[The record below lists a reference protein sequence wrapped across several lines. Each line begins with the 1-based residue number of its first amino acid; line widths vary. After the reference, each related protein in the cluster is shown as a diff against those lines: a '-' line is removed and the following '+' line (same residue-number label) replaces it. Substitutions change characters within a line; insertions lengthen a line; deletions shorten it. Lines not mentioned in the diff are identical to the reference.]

1 MCAAILS
8 ALAIMMLIECVLC
21 NLPFWRTLAASG
33 DSAAADNTL
42 GPGLERT
49 ADGMLT
55 VTDPTQAYLQVV
67 ADGTSAYIRIDPVS
81 VRTIDKARQETES
94 KGTEQ
99 PLTTIR
105 VRPDADRAACTI
117 RSVSLSLPRSL
128 YVKAEAGR
136 TVRVQILE
144 PKGSLI
150 PIQAVR
156 ANVRVPFEINPL
168 RIGLMVVVFVLLL
181 LWRPNSRLWK
191 VPLDASSVRQR
202 AAFAALMAVPAVI
215 TVWNVVWQIRSAVP
229 LQFHADGMYTYDFD
243 QYDHVAQA
251 LRNGHAWLDLEV
263 PKELR
268 EAADPYSIE
277 TRQRLLNSGVSP
289 IYWDYAYYQGHWYS
303 YFGVLPAVMLFLPF
317 RVATSLWVEGG
328 LMLPSGAAVLLL
340 MFGFL
345 VFACLLTVR
354 LIERIRPGSSI
365 AAVSMI
371 CVFVLLASN
380 SVYLWY
386 RTNFYSVPIA
396 ASLFLSTLG
405 LWLWLGAAKPLSPV
419 DSDDMPAAEDASPL
433 SLPHLAAG
441 SVCIAA
447 NLGCRPTFTVV
458 ALLAFPIFRTQIRS
472 IVRRFRAR
480 RKGGRGGDGTNVL
493 HLLRAPLAVLVPA
506 LIVVIPLFAY
516 NAVRFGSIFDFGSSY
531 QMTVTDMTGY
541 RQPFANFLLTCG
553 YYLFLP
559 LRFTGQFPFLAVSPT
574 PLPSWGFTEAMPG
587 GLFMTTPLVFAS
599 LALPF
604 LRRRMRRLGLA
615 DMWHMLM
622 ACLILGLLVMALD
635 SRLGGLGWRYIAD
648 FGWLFA
654 LAALPALLFALGC
667 CRPRLGWLIR
677 AGFLALLLFSIA
689 VTVLS
694 LFMPGREDEL
704 IRSNSTLF
712 LEVQSW
718 FALP

>member
-1 MCAAILS
+1 MV
-8 ALAIMMLIECVLC
+8 LIECVLC

-33 DSAAADNTL
+33 DSAAASNTL

-81 VRTIDKARQETES
+81 GRTIDKARQDAEN
-94 KGTEQ
+94 KGTEP

-105 VRPDADRAACTI
+105 VRPDADRVACTI

-144 PKGSLI
+144 PKGSRI

-156 ANVRVPFEINPL
+156 ANVRVPFEISPL
-168 RIGLMVVVFVLLL
+168 RIGLMVIVFALLL

-191 VPLDASSVRQR
+191 VPLDTSAVRQR
-202 AAFAALMAVPAVI
+202 TAFALLMAIPAII
-215 TVWNVVWQIRSAVP
+215 TIWNVVWQIRSAVP

-243 QYDHVAQA
+243 QYDHMAQA
-251 LRNGHAWLDLEV
+251 LRNGHTWLDLEV
-263 PKELR
+263 PDELR
-268 EAADPYSIE
+268 DADNPYSAE
-277 TRQRLLNSGVSP
+277 TRQRLLDDGVSP

-303 YFGVLPAVMLFLPF
+303 YFGVLPAIMLFLPF
-317 RVATSLWVEGG
+317 RAITSLWVEGG
-328 LMLPSGAAVLLL
+328 LMLPSSAAVLLL

-354 LIERIRPGSSI
+354 LIERIRPGSSL
-365 AAVSMI
+365 AAASLL
-371 CVFVLLASN
+371 CVFMLLASN

-405 LWLWLGAAKPLSPV
+405 LWLWPSASH
-419 DSDDMPAAEDASPL
+419 DDMPAVEDPPAL

-458 ALLAFPIFRTQIRS
+458 ALLAFAIFRPQIHAIIRQCKM
-472 IVRRFRAR
+472 RRD
-480 RKGGRGGDGTNVL
+480 GGSVSHGTGVL
-493 HLLRAPLAVLVPA
+493 RLLRAPFAVLVPA
-506 LIVVIPLFAY
+506 LVVVVPLLAY
-516 NAVRFGSIFDFGSSY
+516 NVARFGSVLDFGSSY
-531 QMTVTDMTGY
+531 QMTVTDMTNY
-541 RQPFANFLLTCG
+541 HQPFANFLLTCG

-559 LRFTGQFPFLAVSPT
+559 LRFTDQFPFLAVSPT

-587 GLFMTTPLVFAS
+587 GLFTTVPLAIAA
-599 LALPF
+599 LAQPF
-604 LRRRMRRLGLA
+604 LRRRMHRSGRA
-615 DMWHMLM
+615 NMWGMLT
-622 ACLILGLLVMALD
+622 ACLILGLLTIALD

-654 LAALPALLFALGC
+654 LAALPAWLFALDC
-667 CRPRLGWLIR
+667 SRPRLRWLMR
-677 AGFLALLLFSIA
+677 AGVLALLMFSITI
-689 VTVLS
+689 TVLS

-704 IRSNSTLF
+704 IRANSVLF

>member
-1 MCAAILS
+1 MV
-8 ALAIMMLIECVLC
+8 LIECVLC

-33 DSAAADNTL
+33 DSAAASNTL

-81 VRTIDKARQETES
+81 GRTIDKARQDAEN
-94 KGTEQ
+94 KGSEP

-105 VRPDADRAACTI
+105 VRPDADRVACTI

-144 PKGSLI
+144 PKGSRI

-156 ANVRVPFEINPL
+156 ANVRVPFEISPL
-168 RIGLMVVVFVLLL
+168 RIGLMVIVFALLL

-191 VPLDASSVRQR
+191 VPLDTSAVRQR
-202 AAFAALMAVPAVI
+202 TAFALLMAIPAII
-215 TVWNVVWQIRSAVP
+215 TIWNVVWQIRSAVP

-243 QYDHVAQA
+243 QYDHMAQA
-251 LRNGHAWLDLEV
+251 LRNGHTWLDLEV
-263 PKELR
+263 PDELR
-268 EAADPYSIE
+268 DADNPYSAE
-277 TRQRLLNSGVSP
+277 TRQRLLDDGVSP

-303 YFGVLPAVMLFLPF
+303 YFGVLPAIMLFLPF
-317 RVATSLWVEGG
+317 RAITSLWVEGG
-328 LMLPSGAAVLLL
+328 LMLPSSAAVLLL

-354 LIERIRPGSSI
+354 LIERIRPGSSL
-365 AAVSMI
+365 AAASLL
-371 CVFVLLASN
+371 CVFMLLASN

-405 LWLWLGAAKPLSPV
+405 LWLWLGAAKPLPSA
-419 DSDDMPAAEDASPL
+419 SHDDMPAVEDLPAL

-458 ALLAFPIFRTQIRS
+458 ALLAFAIFRPQIHAIIRQCK
-472 IVRRFRAR
+472 VRRD
-480 RKGGRGGDGTNVL
+480 DGSVSHGTGVL
-493 HLLRAPLAVLVPA
+493 RLLRAPFAVLVPA
-506 LIVVIPLFAY
+506 LVVVVPLLAY
-516 NAVRFGSIFDFGSSY
+516 NVVRFGSVLDFGSSY
-531 QMTVTDMTGY
+531 QMTVTDMTNY
-541 RQPFANFLLTCG
+541 HQPFANFLLTCG

-559 LRFTGQFPFLAVSPT
+559 LRFTDQFPFLAVSPT

-587 GLFMTTPLVFAS
+587 GLFTTVPLAIAA
-599 LALPF
+599 LAQPF
-604 LRRRMRRLGLA
+604 LRRRMHRSGRA
-615 DMWHMLM
+615 NMWGMLT
-622 ACLILGLLVMALD
+622 ACLILGLLTIALD

-654 LAALPALLFALGC
+654 LAALPAWLFALDC
-667 CRPRLGWLIR
+667 SRPRLRWLMR
-677 AGFLALLLFSIA
+677 AGVLALLMFSITI
-689 VTVLS
+689 TVLS

-704 IRSNSTLF
+704 IRANSVLF